1 MFILMAENTL
11 LALSLYLSPQQEDM
25 GEHVVPGD
33 AHPGTVGTACLLS
46 SFFVESGKDTGVVT
60 LPIMT
65 RNSRQTL
72 GKVRGEPPHPSWN
85 KWSCNILFFKKLLSY
100 LTPM

>member
-1 MFILMAENTL
+1 MNLLTL
-11 LALSLYLSPQQEDM
+11 SSPPQKEDM

-60 LPIMT
+60 LPIMK

-72 GKVRGEPPHPSWN
+72 GKVRGEQPYPSATSSLV
-85 KWSCNILFFKKLLSY
+85 KA
-100 LTPM
+100 